1 MSVENIKNNTT
12 ALDEILAVI
21 KEKGNATAEQM
32 AEFKNILDNQS
43 KETSKQLEQQ
53 KKDVETEIEKKM
65 ASLVEKMTGAFEKGA
80 FGKQATEQPRFKN
93 FGEFLHK
100 VKGKQPEIKDLS
112 EVSGDGGGYLVP
124 EQYANEVLRI
134 ALDGNV
140 VRNSGARVI
149 PMMSNIIR
157 IPALQM
163 SSNASGSIYGGVSAY
178 WGAENTSMTESQPKF
193 DRITLELKKLY
204 GYCEDPNELEED
216 AMVSMSALLT
226 QMFADVL
233 AFEEDITFISGNGVN
248 QPLGVL
254 NAPCLTT
261 VSRTSASEIRT
272 LDVINMM
279 ARFNGSLDRAV
290 FNLNQTV
297 MPYIHQ
303 LRDANDNYIFHPGN
317 AGNISGK
324 APGTLYGIPLRIS
337 EKFSAVGTTGDLLLA
352 DWGYYLIGDKGGLR
366 IDYSQHFKFQTD
378 QMAYRIVRRVDGQP
392 WLKTAITPRNGG
404 STLSPFVAVT

>member
-1 MSVENIKNNTT
+1 MSVDNIKNNTT
-12 ALDEILAVI
+12 AVDEILAVI
-21 KEKGNATAEQM
+21 REKGNATAEQM
-32 AEFKNILDNQS
+32 AEFKSILDNQA

-65 ASLVEKMTGAFEKGA
+65 AGLVEKMTGAFEKSA
-80 FGKQATEQPRFKN
+80 FGKQPDQQPRFKG
-93 FGEFLHK
+93 FGEFLTK
-100 VKGKQPEIKDLS
+100 VKGKAPEIKDLS

-124 EQYANEVLRI
+124 EVYANEVLRI
-134 ALDGNV
+134 ALEGTV

-149 PMMSNIIR
+149 PMTSNILR
-157 IPALQM
+157 VPSLQM
-163 SSNASGSIYGGVSAY
+163 SSNAAGSIYGGVAAY
-178 WGAENTSMTESQPKF
+178 WGSENGTMTESQPKF
-193 DRITLELKKLY
+193 DRVTLELKKLY

-226 QMFADVL
+226 QMFGDVL

-254 NAPCLTT
+254 TAPCLVT
-261 VSRTSASEIRT
+261 VSRTSSSEIRT
-272 LDVINMM
+272 LDIINMM
-279 ARFNGSLDRAV
+279 ARFNGSLDKAV
-290 FNLNQTV
+290 LNANQTV
-297 MPYIHQ
+297 LPYIYQ

-317 AGNISGK
+317 AGSIAGK
-324 APGTLYGIPLRIS
+324 APGTVYGIPLKIS

-366 IDYSQHFKFQTD
+366 IDYSQHFKFQND
-378 QMAYRIVRRVDGQP
+378 QMAYRVVRRVDGQP